1 MFKTVGKVVVIA
13 LVVVGALNFHSLNK
27 SAFKAMTETVTK
39 EPASEI
45 PGKVLATVTSHHWK
59 FLSKS

>member
-1 MFKTVGKVVVIA
+1 MFKTFGKVVVIA

-27 SAFKAMTETVTK
+27 SAFKDITVTVK
-39 EPASEI
+39 TKPAGEI